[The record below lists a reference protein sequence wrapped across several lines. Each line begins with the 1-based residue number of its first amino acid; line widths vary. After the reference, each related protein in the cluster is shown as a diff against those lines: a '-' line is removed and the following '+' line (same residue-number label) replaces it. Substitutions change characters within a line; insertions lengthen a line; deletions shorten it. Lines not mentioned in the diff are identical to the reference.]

1 MKLVF
6 LIDCLTS
13 GGAQRQM
20 LILARGLHD
29 RGEDVTIL
37 TYHAGGLFAGENRGN
52 VPVISL
58 EPRSRLDK
66 VWQVRQQLQTC
77 RPDLVHAFLPTPS
90 AVAEL
95 AGLAGR
101 RWKLVVSERNNYA
114 GARGL
119 RMRFKALRL
128 LHHSADWVTTNSR
141 TNAAAIVADTP
152 SLQSVLS
159 VITNAVDTS
168 VFFPPNGSA
177 GSRGHGPYRFLCIA
191 SMATSKNPLGVVDAL
206 ALLRQRTQVPFVLK
220 WVGRCD
226 GNDPEQVRNLQAV
239 HDRVRAHGLE
249 GVFSYAGEST
259 DTPAELRAADAL
271 VLASFYEGFPN
282 VVCEAMATG
291 IPVAA
296 SAVSDVP
303 EVIEDG
309 RDGFLCQ
316 PDSPASIAQSLEQC
330 LLLAEGDRQRI
341 RETSREKAIR
351 LFGVERYLD
360 EHVALFRRLIG
371 AGEAL

>member
-1 MKLVF
+1 
-6 LIDCLTS
+6 
-13 GGAQRQM
+13 M
-20 LILARGLHD
+20 LLLARGLHD

-37 TYHAGGLFAGENRGN
+37 TYHAGGLFAGESRGN

-58 EPRSRLDK
+58 EPRSRFEK
-66 VWQVRQQLQTC
+66 VRQVRQQLQTC

-101 RWKLVVSERNNYA
+101 RWKLVVSERNNYV
-114 GARGL
+114 GAREL
-119 RMRFKALRL
+119 RMRFKALRM
-128 LHHSADWVTTNSR
+128 LHHSADWVTTNSH
-141 TNAAAIVADTP
+141 TNATAIIADTP
-152 SLQSVLS
+152 SLRSRLS

-168 VFFPPNGSA
+168 VFSPPPGPIGQRA
-177 GSRGHGPYRFLCIA
+177 DGPYRFLCIA
-191 SMATSKNPLGVVDAL
+191 SMATAKNPLGVVDAL
-206 ALLRQRTQVPFVLK
+206 ALLRQRTRVPFLLK

-239 HDRVRAHGLE
+239 RDRVRELGLE
-249 GVFSYAGEST
+249 EVFSYAGEST
-259 DTPAELRAADAL
+259 DTPADLRAADAL

-303 EVIEDG
+303 GVIEDG
-309 RDGFLCQ
+309 KDGFLCQ
-316 PDSPASIAQSLEQC
+316 PDSPASIAQSLERC
-330 LLLAEGDRQRI
+330 LLLDEGDRQRI

-351 LFGVERYLD
+351 LFGVERFLD
-360 EHVALFRRLIG
+360 EHVALFRRLMG

>member
-1 MKLVF
+1 MKLSF

-20 LILARGLHD
+20 LLLARGLHD

-37 TYHAGGLFAGENRGN
+37 TYHSGGLFAGESRGN
-52 VPVISL
+52 VPVIML
-58 EPRSRLDK
+58 EPRSRFEK
-66 VWQVRQQLQTC
+66 VRQIRQQLQAG
-77 RPDLVHAFLPTPS
+77 RPDVVQAFLPTPS

-101 RWKLVVSERNNYA
+101 SWKLVVSERNNYA
-114 GARGL
+114 GTRGL
-119 RMRFKALRL
+119 RLRFKALRL

-141 TNAAAIVADTP
+141 TNAAAIIADTP
-152 SLQSVLS
+152 SLRSRLS

-168 VFFPPNGSA
+168 VFSPAP
-177 GSRGHGPYRFLCIA
+177 GHTGQGAEGPFRFLCIA
-191 SMATSKNPLGVVDAL
+191 SMATAKNPLGVVDAL
-206 ALLRQRTQVPFVLK
+206 ALLRQRTRIPFVLK

-226 GNDPEQVRNLQAV
+226 GNDQEQVENLQAV
-239 HDRVRAHGLE
+239 HDRVHKHGLE

-271 VLASFYEGFPN
+271 VLASLYEGFPN

-303 EVIEDG
+303 GVIEDG
-309 RDGFLCQ
+309 IDGFLCR
-316 PDSPASIAQSLEQC
+316 PESPESIAHALERC
-330 LLLAEGDRQRI
+330 LLLSDGDRQRI

-351 LFGVERYLD
+351 LFGVERYLN
-360 EHVALFRRLIG
+360 EHVALFRRLTG
-371 AGEAL
+371 AGELR